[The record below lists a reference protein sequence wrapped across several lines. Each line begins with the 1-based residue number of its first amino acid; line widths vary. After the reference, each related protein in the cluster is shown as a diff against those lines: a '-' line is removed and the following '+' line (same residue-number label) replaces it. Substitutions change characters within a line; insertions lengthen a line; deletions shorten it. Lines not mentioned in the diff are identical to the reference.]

1 MNLQIKSSR
10 SVLVTDSAVRK
21 LLELKSLE
29 GEQSFLRM
37 AVKPGGCSGMSY
49 EMFFDTD
56 KLDNDVFES
65 YDGVQVGIDSQSLPH
80 IKGSTL
86 DYKEGL
92 MDSGFSI
99 DNPNA
104 TRTCGCGESFS

>member
-65 YDGVQVGIDSQSLPH
+65 YDGVQVGIESQS
-80 IKGSTL
+80 
-86 DYKEGL
+86 
-92 MDSGFSI
+92 
-99 DNPNA
+99 
-104 TRTCGCGESFS
+104 

>member
-10 SVLVTDSAVRK
+10 SVLVTDSAVKK
-21 LLELKSLE
+21 LLELKQVESE
-29 GEQSFLRM
+29 ESFLRM
-37 AVKPGGCSGMSY
+37 AVKPGGCSGLSY

-56 KLDNDVFES
+56 KFDNDIFES
-65 YDGVQVGIDSQSLPH
+65 YDGVEVGIDSQSLPH

>member
-65 YDGVQVGIDSQSLPH
+65 YDGVEVGIDSQSLPH

-104 TRTCGCGESFS
+104 TRTCGCGDSFS

>member
-1 MNLQIKSSR
+1 M
-10 SVLVTDSAVRK
+10 VTDSAVKK
-21 LLELKSLE
+21 LLELKQVESE
-29 GEQSFLRM
+29 ESFLRM
-37 AVKPGGCSGMSY
+37 AVKPGGCSGLSY

-56 KLDNDVFES
+56 KFDNDIFES
-65 YDGVQVGIDSQSLPH
+65 YEGVEVGIDSQSLPH

-104 TRTCGCGESFS
+104 TRTCGCGDSFS

>member
-10 SVLVTDSAVRK
+10 SVLATDSAVRK

-104 TRTCGCGESFS
+104 TRTCGCGDSFS

>member
-49 EMFFDTD
+49 EMFLDSD
-56 KLDNDVFES
+56 ILDNDVFES

-104 TRTCGCGESFS
+104 TRTCGCGDSFS

>member
-10 SVLVTDSAVRK
+10 SVLVTDSAVKK
-21 LLELKSLE
+21 LLELKQVESE
-29 GEQSFLRM
+29 ESFLRM
-37 AVKPGGCSGMSY
+37 AVKPGGCSGLSY

-56 KLDNDVFES
+56 KFDNDIFES
-65 YDGVQVGIDSQSLPH
+65 YDGVEVGIDSQSLPH

-104 TRTCGCGESFS
+104 TRTCGCGDSFS

>member
-56 KLDNDVFES
+56 KLDNDIFEL
-65 YDGVQVGIDSQSLPH
+65 YDGVEVGIDSQSLPH

-104 TRTCGCGESFS
+104 TRTCGCGDSFS

>member
-49 EMFFDTD
+49 EMFFDTE

-104 TRTCGCGESFS
+104 TRTCGCGDSFS